1 VAHQTAGEM
10 VVCQRSGFAGG
21 GGGGENTQWGDLLSA
36 FIRQTLEKCLFDHRE
51 WGFWRKSMASQESVL
66 AKLCINDE

>member
-1 VAHQTAGEM
+1 LYVRDPGLLVEEVEEKIHNGETFF
-10 VVCQRSGFAGG
+10 RH
-21 GGGGENTQWGDLLSA
+21 LLSA

>member
-1 VAHQTAGEM
+1 MSEIR
-10 VVCQRSGFAGG
+10 VCWWRRWRRKYTMGRPSFGIFFRH
-21 GGGGENTQWGDLLSA
+21 LLSA